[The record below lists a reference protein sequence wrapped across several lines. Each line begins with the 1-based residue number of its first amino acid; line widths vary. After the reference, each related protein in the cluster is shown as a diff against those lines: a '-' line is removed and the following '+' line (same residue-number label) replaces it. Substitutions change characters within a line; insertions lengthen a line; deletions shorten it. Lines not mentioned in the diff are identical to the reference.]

1 MSWQNIDLTTI
12 PTGLEILPKGE
23 YTFSI
28 LPGSKFNDK
37 DPGRVDFTL
46 AVAIGEFVGK
56 RVYASY
62 PNPDNYPWSPT
73 AFKRLVEAVGTDVEA
88 GETPVAYLNR
98 VANLHVNFPIEHKV
112 DSQGVDRANINLFK
126 PRPAVG

>member
-1 MSWQNIDLTTI
+1 MSWQNIDLTSI

-37 DPGRVDFTL
+37 DAGRVDFTL
-46 AVAIGEFVGK
+46 AVVSGEFVGK
-56 RVYASY
+56 RIYASF

-73 AFKRLVEAVGTDVEA
+73 AFARLVQAVGTDAEI
-88 GETPVAYLNR
+88 GESPVSYLNR
-98 VANLHVNFPIEHKV
+98 VANLHVNYPVTHKA
-112 DSQGVDRANINLFK
+112 DSAGVDRANINLFGPK
-126 PRPAVG
+126 PATV

>member
-1 MSWQNIDLTTI
+1 MSWQNIDLVNL

-46 AVAIGEFVGK
+46 AVAIGEFAGK
-56 RVYASY
+56 RIYASY
-62 PNPDNYPWSPT
+62 PNPDQYPWSPT

-88 GETPVAYLNR
+88 GETPVTYLNR
-98 VANLHVNFPIEHKV
+98 VANLHVNFPVEHKA
-112 DSQGVDRANINLFK
+112 DSQGVERANINLFK
-126 PRPAVG
+126 PRPAVQ